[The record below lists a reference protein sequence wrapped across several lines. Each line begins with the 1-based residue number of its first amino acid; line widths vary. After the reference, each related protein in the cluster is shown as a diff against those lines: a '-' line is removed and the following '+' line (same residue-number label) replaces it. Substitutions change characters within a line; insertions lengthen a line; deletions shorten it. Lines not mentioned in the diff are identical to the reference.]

1 MMNSMKGYDPNG
13 QTGPRKR
20 LPDSVEIQEPPPEK
34 IISEPSSE
42 PREPAVV
49 SVPSEEYVQQPE
61 GYSEEPVF

>member
-1 MMNSMKGYDPNG
+1 MKGYDPNG

-42 PREPAVV
+42 PREPAIV
-49 SVPSEEYVQQPE
+49 SVPSVEEQYVQQTE
-61 GYSEEPVF
+61 SFSEEPNF